1 MDKKKGLGRG
11 LESLF
16 AMYDE
21 EDTNYAESAGN
32 RETVGT
38 ANENVKATTNTS
50 NKDGVTELDVN
61 KIYPNP
67 NQPRKHFDE
76 EALQE
81 LASSIKL
88 HGVIQPLVVNKT
100 EDGNYMII
108 AGERR
113 WRASKLA
120 GITKVPVVIKNY
132 TEKQVKEISIIE
144 NLQRE
149 DLNPIEAARAIKQL
163 MDEYNLTQETISD
176 RIGKSRSN
184 VANTLRLLQLYPDVI
199 NMIEQGKL
207 SSGHARCLV
216 VVDDVTQQIKLAKQ
230 ACDGKMSVRELEK
243 AVKNYLNP
251 PKNAST
257 KVVQQSL
264 ELKEL
269 INDMQRV
276 FATKVSAIG
285 NDNKGRIYID
295 YYSRDDLDRLS
306 DMIELLKK
314 KEITLGDLR
323 NYNKRHPNG

>member
-16 AMYDE
+16 GFY
-21 EDTNYAESAGN
+21 EDDSNETITNQ
-32 RETVGT
+32 
-38 ANENVKATTNTS
+38 TTSKKQNTQS
-50 NKDGVTELDVN
+50 NVTELDIT

-81 LASSIKL
+81 LASSVKL
-88 HGVIQPLVVNKT
+88 HGIIQPLVVNKVD
-100 EDGNYMII
+100 ENNYMII

-113 WRASKLA
+113 WRASKMA
-120 GITKVPVVIKNY
+120 GLDTVPVVIKNY
-132 TEKQVKEISIIE
+132 TEKQIKEISIIE

-163 MDEYNLTQETISD
+163 MDEYNLTQETVSD
-176 RIGKSRSN
+176 RIGKSRSS
-184 VANTLRLLQLYPDVI
+184 VANTLRLLSLYPDVI
-199 NMIEQGKL
+199 KMIEDGRL
-207 SSGHARCLV
+207 SSGHARSLV
-216 VVDDVTQQIKLAKQ
+216 VVDDTTQQIKFAKQ
-230 ACDGKMSVRELEK
+230 AADGKISVRDLEK

-251 PKNAST
+251 PKTPVT
-257 KVVQQSL
+257 KVKEQSL

-295 YYSRDDLDRLS
+295 YYSRDDLDRLA
-306 DMIELLKK
+306 DMVELLKK

-323 NYNKRHPNG
+323 NYNKRHPNN

>member
-16 AMYDE
+16 GLYE
-21 EDTNYAESAGN
+21 EESNQIITNQKNKENAKNESGI
-32 RETVGT
+32 
-38 ANENVKATTNTS
+38 
-50 NKDGVTELDVN
+50 TEMDIK

-88 HGVIQPLVVNKT
+88 HGIIQPLVVTKT
-100 EDGNYMII
+100 DDDKYMII

-113 WRASKLA
+113 WRAANLA
-120 GITKVPVVIKNY
+120 ELDKVPVVIKNY
-132 TEKQVKEISIIE
+132 TEKQIKEISLIE

-163 MDEYNLTQETISD
+163 MDEYNLTQETVSD
-176 RIGKSRSN
+176 RIGKSRSS
-184 VANTLRLLQLYPDVI
+184 VANTLRLLSLYPDVI
-199 NMIEQGKL
+199 KMIEDGRL
-207 SSGHARCLV
+207 SSGHARSLV
-216 VVDDVTQQIKLAKQ
+216 VVDDTTQQIKLARQ
-230 ACDGKMSVRELEK
+230 AADGKMSVRELEK
-243 AVKNYLNP
+243 AVRNYLNP
-251 PKNAST
+251 SKNAST
-257 KVVQQSL
+257 KVKEQSL

-269 INDMQRV
+269 INEMQRV

-295 YYSRDDLDRLS
+295 YYSRDDLDRLA

-323 NYNKRHPNG
+323 NYNKRHPNQ

>member
-16 AMYDE
+16 ALYDE
-21 EDTNYAESAGN
+21 DDYTS
-32 RETVGT
+32 GT
-38 ANENVKATTNTS
+38 SGVNNIENKDSKAKVTTNALS
-50 NKDGVTELDVN
+50 NEGVTEMDVD
-61 KIYPNP
+61 KIFPNP

-100 EDGNYMII
+100 DDGTYMII

-120 GITKVPVVIKNY
+120 GMSKIPVVIKNY
-132 TEKQVKEISIIE
+132 TEKQIKEISIIE

-163 MDEYNLTQETISD
+163 MDEYNLTQETVSD
-176 RIGKSRSN
+176 RIGKSRSS

-216 VVDDVTQQIKLAKQ
+216 VVDDVTQQIKLARQ
-230 ACDGKMSVRELEK
+230 ASDGKMSVRELEK

-251 PKNAST
+251 PKNVT

-295 YYSRDDLDRLS
+295 YYSRDDLDRLA

>member
-16 AMYDE
+16 AFYE
-21 EDTNYAESAGN
+21 NEQVEDIATKKKINEDAGN
-32 RETVGT
+32 V
-38 ANENVKATTNTS
+38 NELEIS
-50 NKDGVTELDVN
+50 
-61 KIYPNP
+61 KITPNP

-76 EALQE
+76 NALQE
-81 LASSIKL
+81 LADSIKV
-88 HGVIQPLVVNKT
+88 HGVIQPLVVNKL
-100 EDGNYMII
+100 DNGNYMII

-113 WRASKLA
+113 WRASKIA
-120 GITKVPVVIKNY
+120 GLDKVPVVIKNY
-132 TEKQVKEISIIE
+132 TDKQIKEISIIE

-163 MDEYNLTQETISD
+163 MEEYNLTQEVVAD

-184 VANTLRLLQLYPDVI
+184 IANTLRLLSLYPDVI
-199 NMIEQGKL
+199 KMVEDGRL
-207 SSGHARCLV
+207 SSGHARTLASIS
-216 VVDDVTQQIKLAKQ
+216 DTTAQIKLAKQ
-230 ACDGKMSVRELEK
+230 SCDGKMSVRDLEK

-251 PKNAST
+251 SKPKAT
-257 KVVQQSL
+257 KVSEQSL

-269 INDMQRV
+269 ISDMQRI
-276 FATKVSAIG
+276 FSTKVSAIG

-306 DMIELLKK
+306 DLMELLKK

-323 NYNKRHPNG
+323 NYNKRHPNQ